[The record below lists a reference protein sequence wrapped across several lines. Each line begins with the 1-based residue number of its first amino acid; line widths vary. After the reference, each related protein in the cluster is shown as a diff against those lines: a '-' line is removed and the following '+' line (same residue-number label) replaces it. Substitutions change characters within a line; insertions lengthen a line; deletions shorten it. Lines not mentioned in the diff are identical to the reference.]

1 MREQNADTPVGQA
14 AIAWYDAT
22 APARAIVALGH
33 GSATGIDAPDLQAIA
48 TVLPPLGITVA
59 LVTQPYR
66 LALSLGGHGR
76 RASDE
81 DSLDA
86 AWRALWSHIAT
97 DATPVIAGGRSAGSQ
112 VACRTAKALGAA
124 AVIAL
129 SYPLL
134 GPGSPR
140 ELLSTGLPLLVVQ
153 GGLDPYGT
161 PDRFLPLPPTTTLVE
176 VPFANHTF
184 GVSGRLGNTTTGAL
198 ATVTEAVTTWLDV
211 LLATSR

>member
-1 MREQNADTPVGQA
+1 VREQYVDTPVGRA
-14 AIAWYDAT
+14 AIAWYEAA
-22 APARAIVALGH
+22 APARARVVLGH

-48 TVLPPLGITVA
+48 SALPPRGITVA

-66 LALSLGGHGR
+66 LALGLDRHGP

-81 DSLDA
+81 HSLDT
-86 AWRALWSHIAT
+86 AWRAVWPHVAT
-97 DATPVIAGGRSAGSQ
+97 AGVPVIAGGRSAGSQ
-112 VACRTAKALGAA
+112 VACRTAKTLGAS

-140 ELLSTGLPLLVVQ
+140 ELLATDLPLLVVQ
-153 GGLDPYGT
+153 GGNDPYGT
-161 PDRFLPLPPTTTLVE
+161 PDQFPPLPPGTTLAD

-184 GVSGRLGNTTTGAL
+184 GVPTHTGRTTAGVLGQITE
-198 ATVTEAVTTWLDV
+198 TVTAWLDE
-211 LLATSR
+211 LLATSL

>member
-1 MREQNADTPVGQA
+1 MREQHADTPVGQA
-14 AIAWYDAT
+14 AIAWYEAA

-48 TVLPPLGITVA
+48 TVLPPRGITVA

-86 AWRALWSHIAT
+86 AWRAVWSHIAT

-112 VACRTAKALGAA
+112 VACRTANALGAA

-129 SYPLL
+129 SYPLF

-140 ELLSTGLPLLVVQ
+140 ELLSTGLPLLIVQ
-153 GGLDPYGT
+153 GGMDPYGT
-161 PDRFLPLPPTTTLVE
+161 PDRFPPLPPTTTLVE

-184 GVSGRLGNTTTGAL
+184 GVSARMGNTTTGAL
-198 ATVTEAVTTWLDV
+198 ATVTGAVTTWLDG
-211 LLATSR
+211 LLG